1 MDQNQ
6 QYLLDE
12 SDGESPIKHYLFLSF
27 QYWKFY
33 LISVILCLA
42 GAYLVNRYTIPQ
54 YSVSGTLLIKDQES
68 NPTGEVLKEL
78 DIFNSAVN
86 LNNEIAIMRSHSL
99 TKRVVDSLELYIR
112 IFKTG
117 RFKDS
122 EIDKKASPIIFK
134 LSTAPDSLYFA
145 EIFVKI
151 IDTSTFEVDLSIDS
165 EDKTIAN
172 FGELVLLP
180 NASFTV
186 HLSKTFNTENIGQ
199 IFKIVL
205 NQPQDVTNVLRSQIQ
220 LSQSDRETSI
230 INIGMSTTNPEIA
243 IQIISLLMNTYSNR
257 DLQLKNEAAVRT
269 LEFIDEQ
276 LSKTQE
282 SLFETESEMENF
294 RAKNNIIDISQ
305 EGQTIYL
312 NLQELEKEAQSTDL
326 QLEYYNY
333 LLQYLNSPK
342 QDANL
347 VSPSIASIADPSLSN
362 LISQLNALRAEL
374 SVSESF
380 ASEINPQIKSLKK
393 QVETLVSGMI
403 ETVRNLIS
411 TTEIAQRN
419 LKNRIKQTEI
429 ELNKLPG
436 SERKLINIQRQ
447 FTLNDDLYVYLLQ
460 KKAEAGIAKASTTP
474 SSEVLDPPMLIA
486 KTKPQK
492 GKNYMMA
499 FGLAVAIPLGF
510 LLIRDFLTTTIQSSQ
525 DVSKRTTVPI
535 LSNIA
540 LSHKKSELIL
550 HEYPRSQTAEGFRN
564 MRANLKYLMNGI
576 EGTKTIMFTS
586 FTSGDGKTFSA
597 MNTALMMAKSG
608 YKTILLG
615 LDLRKPNIYDS
626 FGFSNE
632 VGVSNLLITP
642 DKSKDII
649 LQTEVD
655 NLDLILSGP
664 TPPIPNEVFLKPA
677 FHQLIKELKQG
688 YEYII
693 IDTPPI
699 GLVSD
704 AFDIATHADVTL
716 FVIRHKMTPNK
727 SLEILNDIQQKKLI
741 NNIGIIYNGLDYS
754 KLSNRLEYGYGYG
767 KRYGYYED

>member
-6 QYLLDE
+6 PYQMEEAGGD
-12 SDGESPIKHYLFLSF
+12 SPIKHYLFLSF
-27 QYWKFY
+27 QYWKLY
-33 LISVILCLA
+33 LISIILSVT
-42 GAYLVNRYTIPQ
+42 GAYLVNRYTVPQ
-54 YSVSGTLLIKDQES
+54 YSVSGTLLIKEQES

-86 LNNEIAIMRSHSL
+86 LNNEIAIMRSYSL
-99 TKRVVDSLELYIR
+99 TKRVVDSLELYVR
-112 IFKTG
+112 FYKTG

-122 EIDKKASPIIFK
+122 EIDKNDSPIIFQLK
-134 LSTAPDSLYFA
+134 TTPDSLNFT
-145 EIFVKI
+145 EIFIEI
-151 IDTSTFEVDLSIDS
+151 IDSSTFEVALSIDS
-165 EDKTIAN
+165 NDKTLMN
-172 FGELVLLP
+172 FGEPITLP
-180 NASFTV
+180 SVSFTI
-186 HLSKTFNTENIGQ
+186 HLSKQFNKNHIGQ
-199 IFKIVL
+199 IFKVVL
-205 NQPQDVTNVLRSQIQ
+205 NQPLNVTNSLRGQVQ
-220 LSQSDRETSI
+220 FSQSDRETSI
-230 INIGMSTTNPEIA
+230 INIGMNTANPEIA
-243 IQIISLLMNTYSNR
+243 KQILNLMMFTYINR

-294 RAKNNIIDISQ
+294 RSKNNIIDISQ
-305 EGQTIYL
+305 EGQTIYS
-312 NLQELEKEAQSTDL
+312 NLQDLEKEAQSIDL

-347 VSPSIASIADPSLSN
+347 VSPSIAGIADPSLNN
-362 LISQLNALRAEL
+362 LISQLNALRTEL

-411 TTEIAQRN
+411 TTEITQRN

-447 FTLNDDLYVYLLQ
+447 FNLNDDLYVYLLQ

-486 KTKPQK
+486 RTKPKK

-499 FGLAVAIPLGF
+499 FGLALALPLGF
-510 LLIRDFLTTTIQSSQ
+510 LLIKDFLTTTIQSEH
-525 DVSKRTTVPI
+525 DVSRKTAVPI

-550 HEYPRSQTAEGFRN
+550 HQYPRSQTAEGFRN
-564 MRANLKYLMNGI
+564 MRANLKYLMNGVV
-576 EGTKTIMFTS
+576 GTKTIMFTS

-632 VGVSNLLITP
+632 VGVSNLLLTP
-642 DKSKDII
+642 EKSKEII
-649 LQTEVD
+649 LQTDVD
-655 NLDLILSGP
+655 NLDLILAGP

-677 FHQLIKELKQG
+677 FHQLIKELKQN

-741 NNIGIIYNGLDYS
+741 NKIGIVYNGLDYS
-754 KLSNRLEYGYGYG
+754 KLSNRLEYGFGYG